1 MPMRGFAWLTTSKV
15 FLSLEDK
22 KREQNK
28 KRNETEKEVEKKI
41 REKMKR

>member
-1 MPMRGFAWLTTSKV
+1 MLMRGFAWLTTVWS
-15 FLSLEDK
+15 LSREGKK

-41 REKMKR
+41 RDKMK